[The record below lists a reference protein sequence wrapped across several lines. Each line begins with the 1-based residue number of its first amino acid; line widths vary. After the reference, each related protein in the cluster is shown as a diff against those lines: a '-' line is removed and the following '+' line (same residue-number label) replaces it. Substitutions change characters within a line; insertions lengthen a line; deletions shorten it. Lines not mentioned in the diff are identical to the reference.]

1 MSKELVLVSCSGGL
15 DSSTSLAILKL
26 AGYENIIAVHF
37 MYGHRGQQC
46 EHAAIDDVCNELEI
60 PLKVFDLESIYDEM
74 DVKSISMLANKNA
87 KIITGTTEGLKTT
100 AAWHPARNLLF
111 MNIMITLAEAEI
123 MKHDYDKVYLCG
135 GFLQLTESA
144 TYPDNTP
151 YFANACLNAAKY
163 GTLVGNRID
172 LLYCLSNLMK
182 AEQFVLIKEFNLIDI
197 YKHTISC
204 DRPEMKFIDEDRH
217 QHDNCDSEKAHTVVH
232 TPCNCSKNGLPACGS
247 GLLSYWASRMVGLD
261 DMKIRNFYEVDD
273 PGYAAH
279 IPQHI
284 KNKFSKIPNIN
295 DIINRILLPADK
307 IEALKKKIK

>member
-1 MSKELVLVSCSGGL
+1 MNNKELVLVSCSGGL

-26 AGYENIIAVHF
+26 AGYENIIAVHYK
-37 MYGHRGQQC
+37 YGHRGQES
-46 EHAAIDDVCNELEI
+46 EHIAIQMVCKELNI
-60 PLKVFDLESIYDEM
+60 PLKVFDLEPLYAEIGVE
-74 DVKSISMLANKNA
+74 SISMLANKNS

-123 MKHDYDKVYLCG
+123 MKHGYDKVYLCG

-163 GTLVGNRID
+163 GTLVGNKID

-182 AEQFVLIKEFNLIDI
+182 AEQFVLIKEFGLTYI

-204 DRPEMKFIDEDRH
+204 DRPIVRCSGEPGTEDEECVAR
-217 QHDNCDSEKAHTVVH
+217 NCM
-232 TPCNCSKNGLPACGS
+232 KNGMPACGS
-247 GLLSYWASRMVGLD
+247 GLLSYWGSKMVGLD

-273 PGYAAH
+273 SDYEAH

-295 DIINRILLPADK
+295 DIINRILLPKERLDTLRK
-307 IEALKKKIK
+307 LIKKET